1 MNKKSATRILAFGLA
16 FVLWGCNQGSSTAN
30 PARGTAH
37 PSSSP
42 VAQTATE
49 GSYVCHMHPEV
60 TGKAGDD
67 CPKCGMELVPKES
80 SSTAPGGIS
89 MKFKAEPDKPKAGE
103 SVSLVFRPV
112 SSEQPTA
119 GIGLDL
125 EHTKKIHLIIVSDD
139 LSWFDHIHPVE
150 LTDGTYRV
158 TEKFPKGG
166 KYTLFADYKPTGGDH
181 IVDRVELTVKG
192 DEDSPVVYE
201 ADRLTSDAGDDFSA
215 VLTPEGGKF
224 LSGAPSH
231 LEGKI
236 LRNGKELD
244 VNTLEDYLG
253 AKAHMVVISLDGKEY
268 LHVHPGVEG
277 SSFDLHTTFEKPGWY
292 RGWLQ
297 FQSAGKI
304 YTTDFVFNVAQGEV
318 SGTPSP
324 STSGHESHDH

>member
-1 MNKKSATRILAFGLA
+1 MRVLVGIGIALAM
-16 FVLWGCNQGSSTAN
+16 WGCSPAGSNSSTVAG
-30 PARGTAH
+30 ASGHASH
-37 PSSSP
+37 ASSSP
-42 VAQTATE
+42 VAQASE
-49 GSYVCHMHPEV
+49 GTYICPMHPEV

-67 CPKCGMELVPKES
+67 CPKCGMELEPKGGAP
-80 SSTAPGGIS
+80 TAPGGIS
-89 MKFKAEPDKPKAGE
+89 MKFKAEPEAPKPGE
-103 SVSLVFRPV
+103 EVSLIFNPV
-112 SSEQPTA
+112 SSEQPEA
-119 GIGLDL
+119 RIGLDV
-125 EHTKKIHLIIVSDD
+125 EHTEKIHLIIVNED

-158 TEKFPKGG
+158 SEKFPKGG

-181 IVDRVELTVKG
+181 IVDRVELEVKG
-192 DEDSPVVYE
+192 DEADAVVYD
-201 ADRLTSDAGDDFSA
+201 ADRLTSDAGDGFSA

-224 LSGAPSH
+224 VSGEPSH

-253 AKAHMVVISLDGKEY
+253 AKAHMVVISLDDKEY

-297 FQSAGKI
+297 FQSAGKV
-304 YTTDFVFNVAQGEV
+304 YTSDFVFNVAQGKETEA
-318 SGTPSP
+318 GATQ
-324 STSGHESHDH
+324 GHETHKH